1 MRYSIRNKLPAQD
14 LNTTFHT
21 KEAME
26 ALYEPN
32 EMESMFTMSD
42 TAQQIAMLLRSKI
55 APKLQPNDFDCV
67 LKEYEHFVLVRLN
80 ESGQNRFK
88 GAEQVAVAM
97 KSLN

>member
-42 TAQQIAMLLRSKI
+42 TA
-55 APKLQPNDFDCV
+55 
-67 LKEYEHFVLVRLN
+67 
-80 ESGQNRFK
+80 
-88 GAEQVAVAM
+88 
-97 KSLN
+97 